1 MTQRKEVTVRTTIVF
16 ITAIFTVIVVVTD
29 VGAEDALPTA
39 TFKFLV

>member
-1 MTQRKEVTVRTTIVF
+1 MTQRKEVTVRTAIVF
-16 ITAIFTVIVVVTD
+16 IAAIFTVIVVVTD

>member
-16 ITAIFTVIVVVTD
+16 IAVIFTVIVVVTD
-29 VGAEDALPTA
+29 VGAEDALPAA